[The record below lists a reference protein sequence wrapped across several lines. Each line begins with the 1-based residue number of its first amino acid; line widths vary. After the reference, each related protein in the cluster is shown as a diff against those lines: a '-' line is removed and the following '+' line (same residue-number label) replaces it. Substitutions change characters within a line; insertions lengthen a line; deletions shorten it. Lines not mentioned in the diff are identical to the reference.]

1 MPFVLDASVTA
12 CGACIDE
19 DRPAA
24 AQALDRLRTYQ
35 ARVPALWWFKAR
47 KTLLVNERRGRL
59 AESDTAIFLNGLAT
73 LSIITDRA
81 PDETTGLAFGRR
93 YRLSVYGASYLEL
106 AAHDGVCPATLDAE
120 LVTAARAEKVQLLDT
135 GMP

>member
-1 MPFVLDASVTA
+1 M
-12 CGACIDE
+12 
-19 DRPAA
+19 
-24 AQALDRLRTYQ
+24 
-35 ARVPALWWFKAR
+35 
-47 KTLLVNERRGRL
+47 

-81 PDETTGLAFGRR
+81 PDESTVLALARR
-93 YRLSVYGASYLEL
+93 YRLSVYDASYLEL
-106 AAHDGVCPATLDAE
+106 ARRDGVCLATLDAE